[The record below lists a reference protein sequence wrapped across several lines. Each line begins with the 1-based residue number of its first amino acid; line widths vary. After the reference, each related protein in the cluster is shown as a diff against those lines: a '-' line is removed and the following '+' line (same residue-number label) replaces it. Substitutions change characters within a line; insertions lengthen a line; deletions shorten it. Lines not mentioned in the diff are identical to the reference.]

1 MRRRFRANDED
12 EAAIDMT
19 PMLDIVFI
27 MLIFFIVT
35 TSFVKESG
43 LVVNR
48 PEAATATKKD
58 SANILIGIS
67 QTGDIWI
74 DKRKVDVRA
83 VRANIEKIKAENPE
97 SSVVIQS
104 DKDAATGVLVKVMD
118 QVKLAGISA
127 ISIAARTSD

>member
-43 LVVNR
+43 LDVNR